1 MPPALKLH
9 FRQGS
14 DKNPS
19 SDKTGELLL
28 TALPREEA
36 RDLASSLGIS
46 VVSLANQDGTIAV
59 FDEAGSPVTFYRGIH
74 GPEGGA
80 DSRDAFFLH
89 KEGCFLWGLSTGW
102 DLLVPE
108 HARSLALA
116 GMEVLL
122 VLPDQRVARI
132 FPMEL
137 MSRARAA
144 ENQIYVA
151 LFAPGEEPLLADPT
165 GASLP
170 LGEEQGLFEA
180 TLRRNT
186 LLSVRKKF
194 ALRSLRKRERYQGI
208 TIL

>member
-14 DKNPS
+14 DKSLS

-36 RDLASSLGIS
+36 RDLAISLGIS
-46 VVSLANQDGTIAV
+46 VVTLADQDGTIAV

-74 GPEGGA
+74 GPEG

-116 GMEVLL
+116 GMEALL
-122 VLPDQRVARI
+122 VLPDQRVSRT
-132 FPMEL
+132 FPTEL
-137 MSRARAA
+137 MARARAV

-151 LFAPGEEPLLADPT
+151 LFVPGEESLLADPT
-165 GASLP
+165 GVSLP
-170 LGEEQGLFEA
+170 LAEEQGLFEG
-180 TLRRNT
+180 TLRRST